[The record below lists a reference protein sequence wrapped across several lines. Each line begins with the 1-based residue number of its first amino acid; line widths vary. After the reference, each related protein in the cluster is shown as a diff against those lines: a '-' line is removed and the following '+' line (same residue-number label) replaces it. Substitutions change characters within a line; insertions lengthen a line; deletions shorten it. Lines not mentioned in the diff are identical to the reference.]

1 MLRNAKGDK
10 AVSMA
15 FSVEQLP
22 CFTLWKNPVA
32 LEDGYVTGLEPGTGF
47 SRNRSV
53 ERRFGRVP
61 KLAPHQSRSF
71 TIDFTLHTDKESIDA
86 AANEITQVRAKR
98 KTQTDKDPLPHE

>member
-1 MLRNAKGDK
+1 
-10 AVSMA
+10 MA
-15 FSVEQLP
+15 FSIDQLP

-71 TIDFTLHTDKESIDA
+71 TIDFTLHTDKESIAGA
-86 AANEITQVRAKR
+86 ADEISRIQAKR

>member
-1 MLRNAKGDK
+1 MG
-10 AVSMA
+10 

-32 LEDGYVTGLEPGTGF
+32 LEDGYVMGLEPGTGF
-47 SRNRSV
+47 SHNRSV

-61 KLAPHQSRSF
+61 RLAPHQSRSF
-71 TIDFTLHTDKESIDA
+71 TIDFTLHCDKESIA
-86 AANEITQVRAKR
+86 AAADEITQIKSGR